1 MKPDVE
7 NAIAELKAAFP
18 RHQVEVTPDARGGAS
33 VIVHGLS
40 IGQQYS
46 PSTSWV
52 GFTLVGQYP
61 HADVYPHFMD
71 EGVRFANGEGWKAG
85 LSVGKWAG
93 RSAIQISRRSKRW
106 NPAVDTAATKLVKV
120 LEWLRSQ

>member
-1 MKPDVE
+1 MKPDIE
-7 NAIAELKAAFP
+7 NAIAELKATFP
-18 RHQVEVTPDARGGAS
+18 HHQVEVTPDDRGGAS

-40 IGQQYS
+40 IGQQYI

-52 GFTLVGQYP
+52 GFTLAGQYP

-85 LSVGKWAG
+85 LSAGKWAG
-93 RSAIQISRRSKRW
+93 HNAIQISRRSKRW

-120 LEWLRSQ
+120 LEWLRTQ

>member
-1 MKPDVE
+1 MKPDIA

-40 IGQQYS
+40 IGQQYI

-85 LSVGKWAG
+85 LSAGKWAG